1 MVRKILLSSV
11 LASVISV
18 GALAEEVANQT
29 PTQATSEVVAPKEES
44 VVSQDIKATDE
55 TLPVSDENN
64 GFVDVENSIKK
75 MMEEVRDEIE
85 NKAEGRFAYAS
96 DPVQISVSRDDPQY
110 YDHLSAAYNEAF
122 LKLKARLAYEKSG
135 SLTAYAILDELSN
148 DLGDEGIER
157 KLQDEI
163 AAARAKD
170 SFSNGIFTNILN
182 KIMGSISEE
191 KSKEI
196 IHKAEH
202 IKNNSSFKQN
212 VSQSA
217 FDYVEGLIPYENFIV
232 KSSNGYDE
240 VGLVAY
246 VSPKSIELARAL
258 KKGYLTQP
266 TNKKEQC
273 KNPNDLAANVKNPLS
288 KLGLTF
294 FYDDSCQ
301 PALMSYAMKN
311 YENSGKFAGRKEQN
325 ASQIAN
331 MMAKKNIAM
340 FLGASLSAKQSENQ
354 VQNAIERVIKEVKSK
369 DDKVLEERGGVENIY
384 DIYTEYKNHMS
395 ESANMSLTGVKTI
408 KSWNKTKGEQGVTGV
423 MLYYSPMSIQ
433 QAKSNS
439 VKPTIKQAPANTQK
453 VIRSR
458 NVEVEDF

>member
-1 MVRKILLSSV
+1 MVRKILLSSFV
-11 LASVISV
+11 TSAFLFSN
-18 GALAEEVANQT
+18 LYAEETTNQNT
-29 PTQATSEVVAPKEES
+29 PITSTQDEIAT
-44 VVSQDIKATDE
+44 SQDIRPTSDE
-55 TLPVSDENN
+55 ILPVSDENN

-75 MMEEVRDEIE
+75 MMEEVAKSIRDEK
-85 NKAEGRFAYAS
+85 NGKFAYAS

-135 SLTAYAILDELSN
+135 SFTAYAVLDEISN

-157 KLQDEI
+157 KLKDEI

-170 SFSNGIFTNILN
+170 GFDDDIFRNILN
-182 KIMGSISEE
+182 KIMGGISEV

-196 IHKAEH
+196 IQKAEH
-202 IKNNSSFKQN
+202 IKNSSSFKQN
-212 VSQSA
+212 MGKVT

-258 KKGYLTQP
+258 KKGYLTSP
-266 TNKKEQC
+266 TQKKSQC
-273 KNPNDLAANVKNPLS
+273 KDPNELAANIKNPLS

-301 PALMSYAMKN
+301 PALISYAMKN
-311 YENSGKFAGRKEQN
+311 YENKGKFAGRKEQN
-325 ASQIAN
+325 ASQIAK
-331 MMAKKNIAM
+331 MLAEKNIAM
-340 FLGASLSAKQSENQ
+340 FLGASLSAKESANQ
-354 VQNAIERVIKEVKSK
+354 VQNAIERVIKEVTSK
-369 DDKVLEERGGVENIY
+369 DGKVLEERGGLEEIN

-408 KSWNKTKGEQGVTGV
+408 RNWNKTKGEQGVTGV

-433 QAKSNS
+433 QAKSNG
-439 VKPTIKQAPANTQK
+439 VKPAIKQVPANTQK